1 MSNWNN
7 KLILNNGQT
16 IDAHPEIM
24 TRYDDVDVDR
34 NSMYENFQYFKNQ
47 IDDLKSRI
55 EELEGTKPGGTNELF
70 QEQKKTNEY
79 VTKALKIISNALKE
93 LNILAD
99 DEVVL
104 LTQDNAGSTF
114 KGYLSSFFR

>member
-1 MSNWNN
+1 MSNWSN

-24 TRYDDVDVDR
+24 TRDDVDVDR
-34 NSMYENFQYFKNQ
+34 NSMYQNFEYFKRQ

-55 EELEGTKPGGTNELF
+55 EDLEGAKPGGINELF
-70 QEQKKTNEY
+70 QQQNKTNEY
-79 VTKALKIISNALKE
+79 VAKALKIISNALKE

-104 LTQDNAGSTF
+104 LTQDNAGSTL